1 MVKIFIVMLTA
12 LLIFTSCGNLSA
24 DYLTYQNFP
33 IELDAVM
40 TFGGTKYDVYMSVTG
55 VGEGAVIYK
64 TPLTL
69 AGYRYDIVG
78 DEITVSY
85 DRLIIK
91 LPKGSAHPTA
101 TAVNMFTLS
110 PDKMISA
117 ELTDHNGIKLNRIT
131 YDHDGETITVW
142 CTHDNIPVRIESDTL
157 VLDITNFKGNPQN
170 ERT

>member
-1 MVKIFIVMLTA
+1 MVKIFIVTLTV

-24 DYLTYQNFP
+24 DYLVYQNFP

-40 TFGGTKYDVYMSVTG
+40 TFSGNKYDVYMSVTG
-55 VGEGAVIYK
+55 IDEGAVIYK

-69 AGYRYDIVG
+69 AGYRYDIANG
-78 DEITVSY
+78 EITVSY
-85 DRLIIK
+85 ERLIMKI
-91 LPKGSAHPTA
+91 ADHPA
-101 TAVNMFTLS
+101 GTAVGLFTLS

-131 YDHDGETITVW
+131 YEHGGSIITVW
-142 CTHDNIPVRIESDTL
+142 CTSDNIPVRIESDTL
-157 VLDITNFKGNPQN
+157 SLDITNFKGNPQN